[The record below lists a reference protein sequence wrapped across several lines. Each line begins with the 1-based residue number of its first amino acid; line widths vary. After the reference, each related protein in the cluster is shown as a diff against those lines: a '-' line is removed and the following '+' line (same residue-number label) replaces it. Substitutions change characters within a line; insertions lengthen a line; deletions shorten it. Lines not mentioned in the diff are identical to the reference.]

1 MNSLKKIG
9 NLTDEMKD
17 VLVKHRRDIHQNPEL
32 SGMEEKTS
40 TYVAAILEANNV
52 DVTRNVGGYGVV
64 GIIKGRREGRTI
76 ALRADMDALS
86 LHDDKQKDYASKVP
100 GTMHSCGHDVHT
112 AVLLGVATVL
122 SKMRGEF
129 DGSVKLIFQPSEER
143 PGGGAWEMIQ
153 EGVLENPVPSAII
166 ALHVFPDL
174 SVGKIGCKSGIIT
187 ASTDGFAITIHGKS
201 GHAARPHQTIDAIL
215 VTSHVIETLQHII
228 SRRIDPLHP
237 AVITIGTIS
246 GGTMANIVADRVE
259 LTGTVRSLNPEIR
272 EKLPELM
279 EQVVKGTTEAM
290 GANYEFTFTKGNPS
304 VVNDEGVASL
314 IIRSGR
320 DILGNANVV
329 ELEGPTMGGEDFSLF
344 TERIPGSFFRLGTSN
359 PEKGIIHPLHHRL
372 FDVDEDALLVGVKV
386 MSWSAI
392 SFLKEKQS

>member
-1 MNSLKKIG
+1 MKNLLKRIEK
-9 NLTDEMKD
+9 LTDEMKD
-17 VLVKHRRDIHQNPEL
+17 ILIKYRRDIHQNPEL

-40 TYVAAILEANNV
+40 AYVAAVLKAKDIEV
-52 DVTRNVGGYGVV
+52 IRNVGGYGVV
-64 GIIKGRREGRTI
+64 GIINGKRDGKTI
-76 ALRADMDALS
+76 ALRADMDALP
-86 LHDDKQKDYASKVP
+86 LHDDKKKDYASKVS
-100 GTMHSCGHDVHT
+100 GAMHSCGHDVHT

-122 SKMRGEF
+122 SKMKEEYKGN
-129 DGSVKLIFQPSEER
+129 VKLIFQPSEER
-143 PGGGAWEMIQ
+143 PGGGAWDMIQ
-153 EGVLENPVPSAII
+153 KGVLENPTPSAII

-174 SVGKIGCKSGIIT
+174 PSGEIGCKPGVIT

-215 VTSHVIETLQHII
+215 IASHVIETLQHII

-246 GGTMANIVADRVE
+246 GGTAANIVADRVE

-272 EKLPELM
+272 EKLPQLM
-279 EQVVKGTTEAM
+279 EQVIKGITEAM
-290 GANYEFTFTKGNPS
+290 GGSYEFTFTQGNPS
-304 VVNDEGVASL
+304 VVNDEEIASL
-314 IIRSGR
+314 IITSAK
-320 DILGNANVV
+320 DILGDDKVV
-329 ELEGPTMGGEDFSLF
+329 ELEEPTMGGEDFSLF

-386 MSWSAI
+386 MAWSVI
-392 SFLKEKQS
+392 RFLKEN